1 MRMWML
7 QTCQTRVLRGF
18 TMIELLMTVAVVGIL
33 AAVAFPNY
41 TEYIRRSKII
51 EATNKLAEHRV
62 RMEQYFQDNR
72 TYASAGTT
80 CGVANPAY
88 VAGKDSFKVECT
100 GASATAYTVTATGQ
114 GTMTGFVYTIDQTN
128 ARKTTGVPSKWTKN
142 DTCWV
147 VRQSGA
153 CT

>member
-1 MRMWML
+1 MRMP
-7 QTCQTRVLRGF
+7 QYCQSRAMRGF
-18 TMIELLMTVAVVGIL
+18 TLIEVMITVAIVAIL
-33 AAVAFPNY
+33 AAIAVPNY
-41 TEYIRRSKII
+41 TDYVKRSKII

-72 TYASAGTT
+72 TYANGGA
-80 CGVANPAY
+80 CGVADPAY
-88 VAGKDSFKVECT
+88 TADKDAFKVACT

-114 GTMTGFVYTIDQTN
+114 GSMSGFVYSIDQSN

-147 VRQSGA
+147 LRKNGA
-153 CT
+153 CS